1 MFYSDTADIHNG
13 SDATVLCMTKC
24 DTKFSI
30 DSEMVAGK
38 CVWRESGE
46 GANENNLRKR
56 LIPYYRID
64 SCSLLT
70 MKYKY
75 MTYTIHTNT
84 EFVHQMF
91 DVFYLPFRF
100 WRFLTK

>member
-30 DSEMVAGK
+30 DSEMVAGR
-38 CVWRESGE
+38 CVRRESGE

-56 LIPYYRID
+56 F
-64 SCSLLT
+64 LLS
-70 MKYKY
+70 
-75 MTYTIHTNT
+75 NR
-84 EFVHQMF
+84 FMF
-91 DVFYLPFRF
+91 SVDYEI
-100 WRFLTK
+100 